1 MSGHNVRIHP
11 HNENLESPR
20 PRHLSS
26 NNCVMCVG
34 DVERVGRGIE
44 GVLGLALGGVHVC
57 AAQAPL
63 GPHLLFKM
71 KAFSRS

>member
-1 MSGHNVRIHP
+1 M
-11 HNENLESPR
+11 
-20 PRHLSS
+20 
-26 NNCVMCVG
+26 
-34 DVERVGRGIE
+34 GRGIE

-57 AAQAPL
+57 AALATL

>member
-1 MSGHNVRIHP
+1 MQ
-11 HNENLESPR
+11 
-20 PRHLSS
+20 
-26 NNCVMCVG
+26 CVSG
-34 DVERVGRGIE
+34 DVEAGGGGVVGRGIG

-71 KAFSRS
+71 KVFSTS

>member
-11 HNENLESPR
+11 HNENLESLR
-20 PRHLSS
+20 PRHLSFKQLC
-26 NNCVMCVG
+26 NVLRGGGGV
-34 DVERVGRGIE
+34 VGRGIG
-44 GVLGLALGGVHVC
+44 GVLGLALGGVC

-71 KAFSRS
+71 KALF

>member
-1 MSGHNVRIHP
+1 M
-11 HNENLESPR
+11 
-20 PRHLSS
+20 
-26 NNCVMCVG
+26 
-34 DVERVGRGIE
+34 GRGIE